1 MKRSRLPRRRDAR
14 IFRQT
19 AKSGR
24 AVNYSVNVP
33 VGGIRF

>member
-1 MKRSRLPRRRDAR
+1 MKRTKLSKRKDAR

-19 AKSGR
+19 AKSAR

-33 VGGIRF
+33 RGGIRF